1 MRELACEI
9 LVVGGGVGGCA
20 AALAAADAGRSVI
33 MAEPTAWI
41 GGQFTSQAVPPDEH
55 PHIESF
61 GCTRSYRSFRERVRA
76 HYRAEFS
83 LSERAMRD
91 PHLNPGAGWV
101 SRLCFAPHVGVRVL
115 EEMLA
120 GPMADGRLTLLRRY
134 EAVRAEADG
143 DLVRSVEF
151 RSLDSGER
159 LVIAAKFVLD
169 ATETGD
175 LLPWVG
181 AEYRV
186 GAESQSETGEPH
198 ALPGPSRPECVQ
210 GITWC
215 FAMGFQEGAD
225 NTIERPR
232 SYERWRAYRPDV
244 WPGHL
249 LSWTTQDVQTLQP
262 RRWTLWG
269 KDSPEGLGLFEYR
282 RIVGRETLADPGAE
296 EVSIV
301 NWPQNDYFV
310 GRVIDEP
317 PEVVAQRLEDA
328 RELSLSLLY
337 WLQTE
342 AERPDG
348 GMGYPE
354 LRLRP
359 DITGTEDGLALAPY
373 HRESR
378 RIVAQWTVSENY
390 VAAACN
396 PGRTH
401 AEPIPD
407 SVGIGSYRIDLHPRT
422 GGLGTIDIPSV
433 LFQIPLRSLTP
444 VRLRNLLPAA
454 KNLGVTHIAN
464 GCYRLHPIEWNVGE
478 AAGTLAAFCLSSGCE
493 PKDVSNSETLLRSL
507 QNQLRARGVELEW
520 PPEATPPG
528 WPY

>member
-1 MRELACEI
+1 MREIACEV

-33 MAEPTAWI
+33 LVEPTAWI
-41 GGQFTSQAVPPDEH
+41 GGQLTSQAAPPDEH

-61 GCTRSYRSFRERVRA
+61 GCTRSYRRFREGVRA
-76 HYRAEFS
+76 HYRGRFS

-101 SRLCFAPHVGVRVL
+101 SRLCFAPQVGVQVL

-120 GPMADGRLTLLRRY
+120 GHIAAGRLLVLRRF
-134 EAVRAEADG
+134 EAVRAEAEADR
-143 DLVRSVEF
+143 VRVVGL
-151 RSLDSGER
+151 RSLETGEE
-159 LVIAAKFVLD
+159 VEVTAKYFLD

-186 GAESQSETGEPH
+186 GAESQAETGEPH
-198 ALPGPSRPECVQ
+198 ALEGPFRPECVQ

-232 SYERWRAYRPDV
+232 NYTRWRDYRPEV
-244 WPGHL
+244 WPGRL

-262 RRWTLWG
+262 RTWTLFG
-269 KDSPEGLGLFEYR
+269 KDSPDGLGLFEYR
-282 RIVGRETLADPGAE
+282 RVVCRETFADPNTE
-296 EVSIV
+296 EVTLV

-317 PEVVAQRLEDA
+317 PEVVERRLEEA

-348 GMGYPE
+348 GLGFPE

-359 DITGTEDGLALAPY
+359 DITGTADGLALAPY

-378 RIVAQWTVSENY
+378 RMVAQWTVTENY

-401 AEPIPD
+401 ARPIHD

-444 VRLRNLLPAA
+444 VRLLNLLPAA

-464 GCYRLHPIEWNVGE
+464 GCYRLHPIEWNIGE
-478 AAGTLAAFCLSSGCE
+478 AAGTLAAFCLSTDCE
-493 PKDVSNSETLLRSL
+493 PADVLNSEALLREF
-507 QNQLRARGVELEW
+507 QNQLRTQGVELEW